1 MAVGTQSGLI
11 VKPPGRKHRPVTHH
25 EDDYDGEGSPDETDA
40 NGGEGQD
47 VVMAEATRCTP
58 SVDRMIIETIEAE
71 GHKDE
76 QGVVRASG
84 LMIPGEEQLQIMS
97 NNLRL
102 QNRLWEIEDLV
113 LDIREDPAA
122 TEEADDILADVIKR
136 LSLLINKSQVT

>member
-1 MAVGTQSGLI
+1 
-11 VKPPGRKHRPVTHH
+11 
-25 EDDYDGEGSPDETDA
+25 
-40 NGGEGQD
+40 
-47 VVMAEATRCTP
+47 MAEATRCTP